1 MARLVDLY
9 TGGIAPG
16 ISQGMQWAGQAENI
30 RGAQARNRLA
40 EELAPYQV
48 QQAQQ
53 RNRLMELTMDDQVR
67 QDEQRTQMG
76 DYKLGAAEREQAA
89 YESQLF
95 MRTLG
100 QDFDQLPPDQ
110 QQQRWINARQRA
122 IELDPED
129 AVLPEQFDPG
139 AYQQIAAMA
148 SLGGQGGTNVQSTFR
163 TDDGRLGY
171 VTRDG
176 RTVVTDQQVEGKF
189 QTERYGDQPY
199 VFDPRSGQFLRVG
212 GPMGDAAVSD
222 ADRSRYADAGAAIYQ
237 TRGQEEARADVQK
250 ESAAP
255 KARSKL
261 DSQISRINTVLGV
274 VDEAKGAVSGAT
286 AGWGGSVAGR
296 VPGTSAYDLRGT
308 IDTIKANLSF
318 DELQKM
324 RDLSPTGGALGGITE
339 RELDLLS
346 SSVQNLD
353 ANQSPEQLAK
363 NLGQIEKHYRNYM
376 ELIQEGYDRQYSQ
389 PGAQQAGQQPPPGYG
404 VQQNQDG
411 SQTIQTPEGRYRR
424 EMPQT
429 DEQGWRLMIDA
440 NGNKAYVSPDGT
452 QYRDAR

>member
-1 MARLVDLY
+1 MAEMRLIDLGRVY
-9 TGGIAPG
+9 GNAAQI
-16 ISQGMQWAGQAENI
+16 QGQRQ
-30 RGAQARNRLA
+30 RNRLA

-67 QDEQRTQMG
+67 QNEQRTQMG

-139 AYQQIAAMA
+139 AYRQIAAMA

-199 VFDPRSGQFLRVG
+199 VFNPRSGQFLRVG
-212 GPMGDAAVSD
+212 GDVGQTAPSD
-222 ADRSRYADAGAAIYQ
+222 ANTARYADVGAAGATVEA
-237 TRGQEEARADVQK
+237 QERARDRVNKDRQ
-250 ESAAP
+250 EP
-255 KARSKL
+255 LARSKVRQQF
-261 DSQISRINTVLGV
+261 SQIDSVMNN
-274 VDEAKGAVSGAT
+274 VDRAIDNVNWAT
-286 AGWGGSVAGR
+286 AGAGGALAGF
-296 VPGTSAYDLRGT
+296 VPGTPARDLRAT
-308 IDTIKANLSF
+308 IDTIKANLGF
-318 DELQKM
+318 DRLQQM
-324 RDLSPTGGALGGITE
+324 RDQSPTGGALGQVSE
-339 RELDLLS
+339 MELRLLNS
-346 SSVQNLD
+346 AIQNLD
-353 ANQSPEQLAK
+353 TDQSPEQLLQ
-363 NLGQIEKHYRNYM
+363 NLQQIRYHYDNFRGAI
-376 ELIQEGYDRQYSQ
+376 ERSFEEQYGDQ
-389 PGAQQAGQQPPPGYG
+389 PGGQSAPASETPPQGGGQPFRLRY
-404 VQQNQDG
+404 N
-411 SQTIQTPEGRYRR
+411 PETRQLEPVR
-424 EMPQT
+424 
-429 DEQGWRLMIDA
+429 
-440 NGNKAYVSPDGT
+440 
-452 QYRDAR
+452 